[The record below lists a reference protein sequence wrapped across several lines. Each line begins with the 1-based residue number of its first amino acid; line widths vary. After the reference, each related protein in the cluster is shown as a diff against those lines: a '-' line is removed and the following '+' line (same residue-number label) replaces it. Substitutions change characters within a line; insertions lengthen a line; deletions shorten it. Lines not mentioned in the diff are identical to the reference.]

1 MKPYPKYRDSGVPWL
16 NNIPEHWA
24 VRKIKFIFREREE
37 RNIECEFELLSF
49 SRSKGLIPYS
59 VLNRRPP
66 SSSDLSNYKVCRIGN
81 LLMNRMQAWSGMF
94 TGVSI
99 EGVVSPD
106 YSVFDVI
113 DKDSTAVYYFSL
125 LFKTPLWVAVF
136 ANASKGVGDGFNRLY
151 TPAFGAIQ
159 ALFPPVLEQIQI
171 TRFLGWKT
179 SKINKFIKAKK
190 KLIALLKEQKQN
202 IINEAVTKG
211 VNSDVKMKDSGVEWL
226 GEIPAHWEVRKFK
239 HFSRFYS
246 GGTPSKA
253 IDSFWKGDIPWVSP
267 KDMKT
272 KYIFDSCDHISREA
286 VEGSSTSYVDKG
298 QMLMV
303 VRSGILRRTIPVC
316 IAQKKLTFNQ
326 DIRAIALDD
335 KFVSVEYFYL
345 FIIGCEKK
353 LLDKWLKVGAT
364 VESIE
369 YEYMANSYL
378 PIPPMVEQNSTV
390 DYIEKETALIDKTI
404 TRTERE
410 IELIQEYR
418 IRLVSD
424 VVTGKVD
431 VRSVEIPKFEFYPL
445 LVEEF
450 ERRLGDEEE
459 ILGEGGEE

>member
-1 MKPYPKYRDSGVPWL
+1 MKPYPKYKDSGVLWL
-16 NNIPEHWA
+16 DHIPKHWETIPLCAISKLKSITNCEHL
-24 VRKIKFIFREREE
+24 
-37 RNIECEFELLSF
+37 ELLSVYLDRGVVRF
-49 SRSKGLIPYS
+49 SEINEKRTNTTSEDKSKYQKVEYGDF
-59 VLNRRPP
+59 VLN
-66 SSSDLSNYKVCRIGN
+66 NQ
-81 LLMNRMQAWSGMF
+81 QAWRGSV
-94 TGVSI
+94 GVSMHTGI
-99 EGVVSPD
+99 VSPA
-106 YSVFDVI
+106 YLVLGISNNLFSEYANYLFR
-113 DKDSTAVYYFSL
+113 DKAMVTHYLIS
-125 LFKTPLWVAVF
+125 
-136 ANASKGVGDGFNRLY
+136 SKGVGSIQRNLY
-151 TPAFGAIQ
+151 WPQLKRI
-159 ALFPPVLEQIQI
+159 PVLVPPFEEQKQI
-171 TRFLGWKT
+171 SRYLDWKT

-190 KLIALLKEQKQN
+190 KLITLLKEQKRN

-211 VNSDVKMKDSGVEWL
+211 IHPDVKMKDSGVEWL

-378 PIPPMVEQNSTV
+378 PIPPMVEQNSIV

-431 VRSVEIPKFEFYPL
+431 VRSVEIPKCEFYPL
-445 LVEEF
+445 LVEDF
-450 ERRLGDEEE
+450 EMRLGDEEE